1 MRHIYPDPV
10 IHEKSQGLTS
20 LYDIKV
26 KIKRIIDGQSI
37 IRCRLIHKFEI

>member
-37 IRCRLIHKFEI
+37 IYCKVILNFKI

>member
-1 MRHIYPDPV
+1 MNLVFQWHQNALIYRDPV

-37 IRCRLIHKFEI
+37 I